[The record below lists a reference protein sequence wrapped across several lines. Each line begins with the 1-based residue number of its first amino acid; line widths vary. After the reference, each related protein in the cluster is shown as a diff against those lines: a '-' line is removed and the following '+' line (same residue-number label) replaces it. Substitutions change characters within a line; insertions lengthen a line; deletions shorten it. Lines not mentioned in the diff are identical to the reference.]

1 MPEGAETA
9 VVDEGVTPDENDG
22 QEEAPKA
29 PTQADLDRVQ
39 KALEAERKLRRDA
52 ETKAAAHSE
61 AAAKI
66 QEIEDSQKSET
77 QKLTDK
83 LTRSEARAA
92 ELEAEL
98 VRERVARRH
107 GLNDAQ
113 AKRLIGETEE
123 ELDADA
129 EELLAMLVVE
139 VEEED
144 ELEET
149 DGHRRPPST
158 PRPTLRSGAGSNT
171 ALNGDPMLAAVKS
184 KLGIK

>member
-1 MPEGAETA
+1 MPEGAETVA
-9 VVDEGVTPDENDG
+9 TDEGVTPDETEG
-22 QEEAPKA
+22 QEDAPKA
-29 PTQADLDRVQ
+29 ITQADLDRVT

-52 ETKAAAHSE
+52 ETKAQAHSE

-83 LTRSEARAA
+83 LARSESRNA

-98 VRERVARRH
+98 IRERVARRH
-107 GLNDAQ
+107 GLTDAQ
-113 AKRLIGETEE
+113 VKRLIGETEE
-123 ELDADA
+123 DLDADA
-129 EELLAMLVVE
+129 LELLSMIAPE

-144 ELEET
+144 EEEERHAAT
-149 DGHRRPPST
+149 T
-158 PRPTLRSGAGSNT
+158 PRPALKSGTRPAT
-171 ALNGDPMLAAVKS
+171 PLNGDPMLAAVKS